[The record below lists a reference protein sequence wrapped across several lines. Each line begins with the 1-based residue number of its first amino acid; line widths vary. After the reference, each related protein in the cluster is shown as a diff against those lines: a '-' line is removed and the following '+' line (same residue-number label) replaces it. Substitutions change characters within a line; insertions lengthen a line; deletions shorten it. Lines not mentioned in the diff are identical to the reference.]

1 MKSDFTSNVTAVAPV
16 SISEQ
21 PPRRPS
27 AAPGRIL
34 GDYVLG
40 PALGAGGM
48 GIVYQAQH
56 RFSGEH
62 VAIKTLKAITQDAF
76 AHMVREARL
85 MNAISDPH
93 VIDIHEVGLSDDGCP
108 FLVMERLFG
117 FTAADWLRSH
127 ERFSE
132 QQLKMIAAP
141 MLRGVQAI
149 HAAKILHRD
158 IKPSN
163 IFICTHTGDITV
175 KVFDLGVS
183 VQRHAA
189 EENQHVGTPA
199 FIAPEVLD
207 GEPFSTASDLYS
219 AALTLYT
226 LLYGENPLK
235 RAKLFNTYEMVRRGQ
250 FDLIRGVSTPLN
262 AALLRAL
269 SREPSQRG
277 TIEDLVQHVP
287 TAKSHLEQRQ
297 PGRTG

>member
-1 MKSDFTSNVTAVAPV
+1 MNSDFTSDVTAVAPA
-16 SISEQ
+16 SISE
-21 PPRRPS
+21 PVRRPS

-40 PALGAGGM
+40 PVLGAGGM

-56 RFSGEH
+56 RFSGQH

-85 MNAISDPH
+85 MNAISDPD

-117 FTAADWLRSH
+117 FTAADWLKSH

-132 QQLKMIAAP
+132 HQLKMIAAP
-141 MLRGVQAI
+141 MLRGVSAI

-163 IFICTHTGDITV
+163 VFICTHTGEITV

-183 VQRHAA
+183 VQRHALPA
-189 EENQHVGTPA
+189 EDKHRGVGTPA
-199 FIAPEVLD
+199 FIAPEVLN
-207 GEPFSTASDLYS
+207 GEPFSAASDLYS

-235 RAKLFNTYEMVRRGQ
+235 RAKLSNTYEMVRRGH
-250 FDLIRGVSTPLN
+250 FEPLRGVSNRLN

-269 SREPSQRG
+269 SRDPRDRG
-277 TIEDLVQHVP
+277 TLEDL
-287 TAKSHLEQRQ
+287 AKQTESNRIR